1 VSKPDILGT
10 RTSLQASLAAVAVD
24 SLSTTAESTTA
35 DGALP
40 QSASP
45 RIVCSELE
53 AFRRELNTCG
63 QEMLSAVP
71 LRGVSFIE
79 DCLRLLNRVACRI
92 AVVGQ
97 VKAGKSS
104 FVNALVQRPGLL
116 PTDVNPWTTAIT
128 HLHFGRADA
137 PANVAAE
144 FTFFNPNEWEQLVH
158 GGGHIRELTQRLVP
172 GFEVELLKKHVDA
185 MRRRSEE
192 RLGSSLHELLGKKHV
207 FPSISSEVLERYVC
221 SGVAGL
227 LAESA
232 EQKGLY
238 ADIVKS
244 ADIYFTSNDFGFPV
258 TIIDT
263 PGTND
268 PFLVRDEIT
277 RRALETADIY
287 IVMLT
292 ARQALSSADVALLRI
307 LRGLHKDRIVVF
319 INRIDELGDLVHDT
333 PMIMQRVQAGL
344 QREFPTSAIPIVAG
358 SAIWAMQSLGPPAA
372 EPNTDLSDEIRA
384 YAAYVAQQADS
395 SDLATLLLCSG
406 LPTLSRI
413 LADLTLRSH
422 VGYVL
427 KQIASSFSEL
437 VQVSRSAMA
446 QEIENLGNDVLSGTT
461 RHLQGEEELRRINAE
476 AAEIEH
482 LITVLQN
489 LLLDLEAQTT
499 KVVETQCSAIGA
511 SLRDAV
517 EGFAAMECD
526 DLRQGGSRGRVWKCE
541 TTTLRQVLEERFVS
555 SSREA
560 EQEISKLEGHI
571 FPKLRQVL
579 QRHHPHWRQPAVQTD
594 KSPVELPSLSA
605 LSRVVAL
612 DLDEPWWKHWWIGVR
627 GAEERISELDRL
639 IKQEFDP
646 IVDELVS
653 AARTRLQ
660 AQQSSTLQKSTSVY
674 MGLLEVLQEQ
684 NQTRQA
690 RMRVLTSAGDAIRK
704 AELRRDGEARS
715 ALLKQ
720 KVLVMEH
727 LARKL
732 HNIDQTWGAR
742 LT

>member
-1 VSKPDILGT
+1 M
-10 RTSLQASLAAVAVD
+10 
-24 SLSTTAESTTA
+24 
-35 DGALP
+35 
-40 QSASP
+40 
-45 RIVCSELE
+45 VCSELE
-53 AFRRELNTCG
+53 AFRRELAACG

-79 DCLRLLNRVACRI
+79 DSLRLLNRVACRI

-185 MRRRSEE
+185 LRRRSEE
-192 RLGSSLHELLGKKHV
+192 RLGTALQDLLGKKHV

-221 SGVAGL
+221 SGAAGL
-227 LAESA
+227 LGTVV

-238 ADIVKS
+238 SDIVKS
-244 ADIYFTSNDFGFPV
+244 ADVYFTSDDFGFPV
-258 TIIDT
+258 TIMDT

-287 IVMLT
+287 VVLLT

-307 LRGLHKDRIVVF
+307 LRGLNKERIVVF
-319 INRIDELGDLVHDT
+319 INRIDELDDLVHDT
-333 PMIMQRVQAGL
+333 PLVMQRVQAGL
-344 QREFPTSAIPIVAG
+344 QREFPTSGIPIVAG
-358 SAIWAMQSLGPPAA
+358 SAIWALQSLGSSAA
-372 EPNTDLSDEIRA
+372 EPNPDLSDEVRA
-384 YAAYVAQQADS
+384 YAANVAEQGET
-395 SDLATLLLCSG
+395 SDLATLLVCSG
-406 LPTLSRI
+406 LPTLSRV

-437 VQVSRSAMA
+437 VQVSRGAMA
-446 QEIENLGNDVLSGTT
+446 QEIENLATDVLSGTA
-461 RHLQGEEELRRINAE
+461 RHQQGEEELRRINAE
-476 AAEIEH
+476 AGEIER
-482 LITVLQN
+482 LITALQN

-499 KVVETQCSAIGA
+499 KVVETQCSAIGD

-526 DLRQGGSRGRVWKCE
+526 ELRHGGSRGRVWKCE
-541 TTTLRQVLEERFVS
+541 TTTLRQVLEERFVDAA
-555 SSREA
+555 REA
-560 EQEISKLEGHI
+560 EQEINRLEGHI
-571 FPKLRQVL
+571 FPKLMQVL
-579 QRHHPHWRQPAVQTD
+579 QRHHPQWQPAVEAD
-594 KSPVELPSLSA
+594 KNPVELPSLSA
-605 LSRVVAL
+605 LSRIVAL
-612 DLDEPWWKHWWIGVR
+612 DLDEPWWKHWWISPRSV
-627 GAEERISELDRL
+627 EERISELDRL
-639 IKQEFDP
+639 INQEFDP
-646 IVDELVS
+646 IVDELVL

-660 AQQSSTLQKSTSVY
+660 AQQSTTLQKSTSVY

-684 NQTRQA
+684 NQSRQA
-690 RMRVLTSAGDAIRK
+690 RIRVLTGAGDAIRK

-715 ALLKQ
+715 ALLKRQ
-720 KVLVMEH
+720 VLVMED

-732 HNIDQTWGAR
+732 HDIDQIWGAR

>member
-1 VSKPDILGT
+1 VSKPPDIPGA
-10 RTSLQASLAAVAVD
+10 RASLQASLAAVAVD
-24 SLSTTAESTTA
+24 SSPTTA
-35 DGALP
+35 DGPLTQLTAP
-40 QSASP
+40 QM
-45 RIVCSELE
+45 VCSELE
-53 AFRRELNTCG
+53 AFRRELTACG
-63 QEMLSAVP
+63 QQMLSAVP

-79 DCLRLLNRVACRI
+79 DSLRLLNRVACRI

-158 GGGHIRELTQRLVP
+158 GAGHIRELTQRLVP

-192 RLGSSLHELLGKKHV
+192 RLGSALHDLLGKKHV

-221 SGVAGL
+221 SGAAGL
-227 LAESA
+227 LGTVV

-238 ADIVKS
+238 SDVVKS
-244 ADIYFTSNDFGFPV
+244 ADVYFTSNDFGFPV
-258 TIIDT
+258 TILDT

-287 IVMLT
+287 IVLLT

-307 LRGLHKDRIVVF
+307 LRGLHKERIVVF
-319 INRIDELGDLVHDT
+319 INRIDELDDLVHDT
-333 PMIMQRVQAGL
+333 PLVMQRVQAGL
-344 QREFPTSAIPIVAG
+344 QREFPGSGIPIVAG
-358 SAIWAMQSLGPPAA
+358 SAIWALQSLGPSAA
-372 EPNTDLSDEIRA
+372 EPNPDLSDEIRA
-384 YAAYVAQQADS
+384 YAANVAEQGET
-395 SDLATLLLCSG
+395 SDLATLLVCSG
-406 LPTLSRI
+406 LPTLSRV

-437 VQVSRSAMA
+437 VQVSRGAMA
-446 QEIENLGNDVLSGTT
+446 QEIENLATDVLSGTT
-461 RHLQGEEELRRINAE
+461 RHQQGEEELRRINAE
-476 AAEIEH
+476 ATEIER
-482 LITVLQN
+482 LITALQN
-489 LLLDLEAQTT
+489 LLLDLETQTT
-499 KVVETQCSAIGA
+499 QVLETQCGAIGE
-511 SLRDAV
+511 SLREAV
-517 EGFAAMECD
+517 ESFAAMECD
-526 DLRQGGSRGRVWKCE
+526 DMRQGGSRGRVWKCE

-555 SSREA
+555 FSREA
-560 EQEISKLEGHI
+560 EQEINKLEGHI

-579 QRHHPHWRQPAVQTD
+579 QRHHPQWRQPAVEAD
-594 KSPVELPSLSA
+594 KVPVELPSLSA

-612 DLDEPWWKHWWIGVR
+612 DLDEPWWKHWWISPR
-627 GAEERISELDRL
+627 SEEERIFELDRL

-653 AARTRLQ
+653 AARMRLQ
-660 AQQSSTLQKSTSVY
+660 TQQSSTLQKSTAVY

-684 NQTRQA
+684 NQSRQA
-690 RMRVLTSAGDAIRK
+690 RIRVLTSAGDAIRK

-715 ALLKQ
+715 TLLKRQ
-720 KVLVMEH
+720 VVVMED

-732 HNIDQTWGAR
+732 NNIDQIWGAR

>member
-1 VSKPDILGT
+1 MSNPPDIPGT
-10 RTSLQASLAAVAVD
+10 RASLQASLAALAVD
-24 SLSTTAESTTA
+24 ASSSSA
-35 DGALP
+35 DWPPAQLGT
-40 QSASP
+40 P
-45 RIVCSELE
+45 RMVCSELE
-53 AFRRELNTCG
+53 AFRRELAACG

-79 DCLRLLNRVACRI
+79 DSLRLLNRVACRI

-128 HLHFGRADA
+128 RLHFGRADA

-144 FTFFNPNEWEQLVH
+144 FTFFNPNEWEQLVY

-192 RLGSSLHELLGKKHV
+192 RLGSTLQELLGKKHL
-207 FPSISSEVLERYVC
+207 FPSISPEILERYVC
-221 SGVAGL
+221 SGAAGL
-227 LAESA
+227 LGKSV

-238 ADIVKS
+238 SDIVKL
-244 ADIYFTSNDFGFPV
+244 ADLYFTSNDFGFPV
-258 TIIDT
+258 TIMDT

-287 IVMLT
+287 IVVLT

-307 LRGLHKDRIVVF
+307 LRGLYKDRIVVF
-319 INRIDELGDLVHDT
+319 INRIDELPDLVHDT
-333 PMIMQRVQAGL
+333 PMVMQRVQEGL

-358 SAIWAMQSLGPPAA
+358 SAIWALQSLGSSAD
-372 EPNTDLSDEIRA
+372 EPNPELLNVIKT
-384 YAAYVAQQADS
+384 YAAFVAQQADAG
-395 SDLATLLLCSG
+395 DLSTLQLCSG
-406 LPTLSRI
+406 LPTLSRV
-413 LADLTLRSH
+413 LTDLTLRSH

-437 VQVSRSAMA
+437 IQVSYTATT
-446 QEIENLGNDVLSGTT
+446 QEIENLASDVLSGTV
-461 RHLQGEEELRRINAE
+461 HHQQGEEELRRISAE
-476 AAEIEH
+476 ATDIEH
-482 LITVLQN
+482 LITALQN
-489 LLLDLEAQTT
+489 LLRDLEAQTT
-499 KVVETQCSAIGA
+499 EVVERQCSAIGEK
-511 SLRDAV
+511 LRDAV
-517 EGFAAMECD
+517 EGFAVMECD

-541 TTTLRQVLEERFVS
+541 TTTLRQVLEERFVN

-571 FPKLRQVL
+571 FPRLREIL
-579 QRHHPHWRQPAVQTD
+579 QRHHPQWRQPAIKAD

-605 LSRVVAL
+605 LSRIVAL
-612 DLDEPWWKHWWIGVR
+612 DLDEPWWKHWWLSVR
-627 GAEERISELDRL
+627 GVEERASELNRL
-639 IKQEFDP
+639 IKQEFYP
-646 IVDELVS
+646 IIDELVS
-653 AARTRLQ
+653 AARTRLD

-684 NQTRQA
+684 NRTRQA
-690 RMRVLTSAGDAIRK
+690 RVRVLTSAGDAVRK
-704 AELRRDGEARS
+704 TELRRDGEARTAS
-715 ALLKQ
+715 LKQ
-720 KVLVMEH
+720 QVLVMEQ

-732 HNIDQTWGAR
+732 HDMDQTWGAR

>member
-1 VSKPDILGT
+1 MSNPPDIPGT
-10 RTSLQASLAAVAVD
+10 RASLQASLAAVAVE
-24 SLSTTAESTTA
+24 SSPSTAEWAPAQLGT
-35 DGALP
+35 
-40 QSASP
+40 P
-45 RIVCSELE
+45 RMVCSELE
-53 AFRRELNTCG
+53 AFRQELAACG
-63 QEMLSAVP
+63 REMLSAVP

-79 DCLRLLNRVACRI
+79 DSLRLLDRVACRI

-104 FVNALVQRPGLL
+104 FVNALVQRPSLL

-128 HLHFGRADA
+128 RLHFGRADT

-144 FTFFNPNEWEQLVH
+144 FTFFDPNEWEQLVY

-192 RLGSSLHELLGKKHV
+192 RLGTTLPELLGKKHL
-207 FPSISSEVLERYVC
+207 FPSISPEIIERYVC
-221 SGVAGL
+221 SGAAGL
-227 LAESA
+227 LGNSV

-238 ADIVKS
+238 SDIVKL
-244 ADIYFTSNDFGFPV
+244 ADVYFTSNDFGFPV

-287 IVMLT
+287 IVLLT
-292 ARQALSSADVALLRI
+292 ARQPLSSADVALLRI

-319 INRIDELGDLVHDT
+319 INRIDELADLVRDT
-333 PMIMQRVQAGL
+333 PMVVRRVQEGL
-344 QREFPTSAIPIVAG
+344 QREFPTSGIPIVAG
-358 SAIWAMQSLGPPAA
+358 SAIWALQSLGTSEIEPQPP
-372 EPNTDLSDEIRA
+372 LSKAIEA
-384 YAAYVAQQADS
+384 YAALMGQETDTGG
-395 SDLATLLLCSG
+395 LASLQLSSG
-406 LPTLSRI
+406 LPALSRI

-437 VQVSRSAMA
+437 VQVSRSAMI
-446 QEIENLGNDVLSGTT
+446 QEIQNLASDVLSGTA
-461 RHLQGEEELRRINAE
+461 HHQQGEDELRRISAE
-476 AAEIEH
+476 ATDIER
-482 LITVLQN
+482 LITALQS
-489 LLLDLEAQTT
+489 LLLDLETQTT
-499 KVVETQCSAIGA
+499 EAVERQCSMMGER
-511 SLRDAV
+511 LRDAV

-526 DLRQGGSRGRVWKCE
+526 ELRQGGSRGRVWRCE
-541 TTTLRQVLEERFVS
+541 TTTLRQVLEERFIH

-571 FPKLRQVL
+571 FPKLREL
-579 QRHHPHWRQPAVQTD
+579 LRRHHPQWHQPALKAD
-594 KSPVELPSLSA
+594 KNHVELPSLSA

-612 DLDEPWWKHWWIGVR
+612 DLDEPWWKHWWISVR

-639 IKQEFDP
+639 IKQEFYP
-646 IVDELVS
+646 IIDELVS

-660 AQQSSTLQKSTSVY
+660 EQQSSTLQKSTSVY

-684 NQTRQA
+684 NRTRQA
-690 RMRVLTSAGDAIRK
+690 RVRVLTSAGDAARK
-704 AELRRDGEARS
+704 AELRRDGEVRTASLR
-715 ALLKQ
+715 Q
-720 KVLVMEH
+720 QVVVMEQ
-727 LARKL
+727 LARRL
-732 HNIDQTWGAR
+732 HNVDQIWGTR

>member
-1 VSKPDILGT
+1 VSKPPDIPGT
-10 RTSLQASLAAVAVD
+10 RASLQASLAAVAVC
-24 SLSTTAESTTA
+24 SSPTAA
-35 DGALP
+35 DAPPIQL
-40 QSASP
+40 ASP
-45 RIVCSELE
+45 QMVCSELE
-53 AFRRELNTCG
+53 AFRQELAACG

-144 FTFFNPNEWEQLVH
+144 FTFFNPDEWEQLVH

-192 RLGSSLHELLGKKHV
+192 RLGSTLNALLGKKHE
-207 FPSISSEVLERYVC
+207 FASISSEVLERYIC
-221 SGVAGL
+221 SGGAGL
-227 LAESA
+227 LGMSV

-238 ADIVKS
+238 SDIVKS
-244 ADIYFTSNDFGFPV
+244 ADIYFTSNEFGFPV

-277 RRALETADIY
+277 RRALESADIY
-287 IVMLT
+287 IVLLT

-319 INRIDELGDLVHDT
+319 INRIDELGDFVRDT
-333 PMIMQRVQAGL
+333 QMVTQHVQAGL
-344 QREFPTSAIPIVAG
+344 QREFPASGIPIVAG
-358 SAIWAMQSLGPPAA
+358 SAIWATQSLGQPG
-372 EPNTDLSDEIRA
+372 EPNADLSDAIRA
-384 YAAYVAQQADS
+384 YAAYVAQQADA

-406 LPTLSRI
+406 LPTLSRV

-437 VQVSRSAMA
+437 VQVSRSAMS
-446 QEIENLGNDVLSGTT
+446 QEIENLAIDMLSGTA
-461 RHLQGEEELRRINAE
+461 RHLQGEELRRINAE
-476 AAEIEH
+476 AAEIER
-482 LITVLQN
+482 LIAAMQN
-489 LLLDLEAQTT
+489 LLLDLEAQTA
-499 KVVETQCSAIGA
+499 KVIEKRCSAMGE
-511 SLRDAV
+511 SLRDAI

-579 QRHHPHWRQPAVQTD
+579 QRHHPQWQQPAVESD
-594 KSPVELPSLSA
+594 KSPVELPSFSA
-605 LSRVVAL
+605 LSRLVAL
-612 DLDEPWWKHWWIGVR
+612 DLDEPWWKHWWINVR
-627 GAEERISELDRL
+627 GVEERISELDRL
-639 IKQEFDP
+639 IKQEFYP
-646 IVDELVS
+646 IVDELVL
-653 AARTRLQ
+653 AARTRLK

-674 MGLLEVLQEQ
+674 MGLLEALQNQ

-690 RMRVLTSAGDAIRK
+690 RIRVLTSAGDSARK

-715 ALLKQ
+715 ASLKRQ
-720 KVLVMEH
+720 VLVMEQ
-727 LARKL
+727 LASRL
-732 HNIDQTWGAR
+732 HDIDQTWGAR

>member
-1 VSKPDILGT
+1 M
-10 RTSLQASLAAVAVD
+10 
-24 SLSTTAESTTA
+24 
-35 DGALP
+35 
-40 QSASP
+40 
-45 RIVCSELE
+45 VCSELE
-53 AFRRELNTCG
+53 SFRRELAACG

-104 FVNALVQRPGLL
+104 IVNALVQRPGLL

-192 RLGSSLHELLGKKHV
+192 RLGSTLHELLGKKHV

-221 SGVAGL
+221 SGAAGL
-227 LAESA
+227 LAETA

-244 ADIYFTSNDFGFPV
+244 ADVYFTSNDFGFPV

-287 IVMLT
+287 IVLLT

-319 INRIDELGDLVHDT
+319 INRIDELDDLVHDT
-333 PMIMQRVQAGL
+333 PIIMQRVQDGL
-344 QREFPTSAIPIVAG
+344 QREFPASGIPIVAG
-358 SAIWAMQSLGPPAA
+358 SAIWAMQSSGPSAA

-384 YAAYVAQQADS
+384 YAADLAQQAEP

-437 VQVSRSAMA
+437 VQVSRSAMG
-446 QEIENLGNDVLSGTT
+446 QEIENLAIDWLSGTA
-461 RHLQGEEELRRINAE
+461 RHRQEELRRINAE
-476 AAEIEH
+476 AGEIER

-489 LLLDLEAQTT
+489 LLLDLEAETT

-541 TTTLRQVLEERFVS
+541 TTSLRQVLEERFVS
-555 SSREA
+555 SSRDA

-571 FPKLRQVL
+571 FPKLKQVL
-579 QRHHPHWRQPAVQTD
+579 QRHHPQWRQPAVETD

-612 DLDEPWWKHWWIGVR
+612 DLDEPWWKHWWISVR
-627 GAEERISELDRL
+627 GVEERISELDRL
-639 IKQEFDP
+639 IKQEFYP

-690 RMRVLTSAGDAIRK
+690 RIRVLTSAGDAIRK
-704 AELRRDGEARS
+704 AELRRDGEVLTAS
-715 ALLKQ
+715 LKQ
-720 KVLVMEH
+720 KILVMEH

-732 HNIDQTWGAR
+732 QHIDQTWGAR